1 MPLKLPSRKISSTI
15 LLRSFAISSR
25 WAVTPQSPSAVIS
38 RCKSFPRGRLIG
50 RGGQSSES
58 FAVLFV
64 GGCGAVR
71 LVDGRVRLVKSLGKE
86 LESWGNDDLLDANI
100 RAGGVSDSAMV
111 QEKNEVS
118 TDSKR
123 INRDILVPG
132 DEVKH
137 LGDPLWKAVE
147 M

>member
-1 MPLKLPSRKISSTI
+1 MRRC
-15 LLRSFAISSR
+15 RSF
-25 WAVTPQSPSAVIS
+25 P
-38 RCKSFPRGRLIG
+38 KGRLIG

-71 LVDGRVRLVKSLGKE
+71 LVDGRARLVKSLGKE
-86 LESWGNDDLLDANI
+86 LDLLAANI
-100 RAGGVSDSAMV
+100 RAGRVSDSAMV

-118 TDSKR
+118 TDSKG

-137 LGDPLWKAVE
+137 PRDPPWKAVE

>member
-1 MPLKLPSRKISSTI
+1 MR
-15 LLRSFAISSR
+15 
-25 WAVTPQSPSAVIS
+25 
-38 RCKSFPRGRLIG
+38 RCRSFPRSRLIG

-64 GGCGAVR
+64 GGCGAFR

-86 LESWGNDDLLDANI
+86 LESWGNDELLDANI

-118 TDSKR
+118 IDSKR

-137 LGDPLWKAVE
+137 PGDPP
-147 M
+147 

>member
-1 MPLKLPSRKISSTI
+1 M
-15 LLRSFAISSR
+15 
-25 WAVTPQSPSAVIS
+25 
-38 RCKSFPRGRLIG
+38 
-50 RGGQSSES
+50 
-58 FAVLFV
+58 

-100 RAGGVSDSAMV
+100 RAGRVRDSAMV

-118 TDSKR
+118 TDIKK

-137 LGDPLWKAVE
+137 PGNPPWKAVE